1 MCGRYFIDSDEP
13 TMGTMLS
20 ALSPETPIHGGEVF
34 PSNMAPVITRHGE
47 LTTMLWGFPRFDGK
61 GLIINARSET
71 AAEKPMFRI
80 PMQYGRCL
88 IPASWYFE
96 WEQSGTAKV
105 KHAIRT
111 LEPVLYLAGL
121 SRQERNGQF
130 RFVILTRPAC
140 ASIRY
145 IHDRMPVIFPP
156 ALHDPWLHGRT
167 PVRLLE
173 YVETG
178 KIIEHSRLSSKKS
191 EVLF

>member
-1 MCGRYFIDSDEP
+1 MCGRYYIDSDEP
-13 TMGTMLS
+13 AMGTMLS
-20 ALSPETPIHGGEVF
+20 ALSPEAPIHGGEVF

-71 AAEKPMFRI
+71 AAEKPMFRT
-80 PMQYGRCL
+80 PM
-88 IPASWYFE
+88 
-96 WEQSGTAKV
+96 
-105 KHAIRT
+105 
-111 LEPVLYLAGL
+111 
-121 SRQERNGQF
+121 ERDGQL

-156 ALHDPWLHGRT
+156 ALHDPWLHGNT

-173 YVETG
+173 YAETEVE
-178 KIIEHSRLSSKKS
+178 EA
-191 EVLF
+191 VV

>member
-61 GLIINARSET
+61 GLMINARSET
-71 AAEKPMFRI
+71 AAEKPMFRT

-96 WEQSGTAKV
+96 WEQSGTAKI

-121 SRQERNGQF
+121 SRQERDGQL

-156 ALHDPWLHGRT
+156 ALHDPWLHSNT

-173 YVETG
+173 YAETG
-178 KIIEHSRLSSKKS
+178 VQE
-191 EVLF
+191 EVM